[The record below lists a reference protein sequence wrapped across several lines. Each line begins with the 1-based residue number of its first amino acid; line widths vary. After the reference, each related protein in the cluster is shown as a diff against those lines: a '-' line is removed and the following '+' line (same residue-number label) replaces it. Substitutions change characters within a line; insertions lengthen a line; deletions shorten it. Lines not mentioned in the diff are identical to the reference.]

1 MGDLFAQDEHF
12 QSTDTPYLDNIGAL
26 HFINDDQLI
35 YATDNDI
42 GRFAYASNAWTQKEV
57 YTSSQNDIGA
67 MEGISQLLT
76 NKDDTML
83 YVLAKK
89 TARTSSPSRL
99 MGSEDHSSWKI
110 AHLGILLLQ
119 ECQSHQLKNTL
130 PLSLT

>member
-12 QSTDTPYLDNIGAL
+12 QSTDTPPYLDNIGGAL

-57 YTSSQNDIGA
+57 YTSSQNDIGGA

-89 TARTSSPSRL
+89 QQERR
-99 MGSEDHSSWKI
+99 
-110 AHLGILLLQ
+110 LLLG
-119 ECQSHQLKNTL
+119 
-130 PLSLT
+130 